1 MEKRFLTG
9 NRASRLLPFEWPASV
24 VILESNALQTVR
36 YNAKIWKKE
45 KKILAAR
52 LNASDALLLSK
63 APLKFKECSDGGY
76 WLHKN
81 AHTPCKKSSHLALPS
96 QFESG
101 MARKMRSFYGSL
113 IFMIWCAYSISMP
126 SFWREIQ
133 IVMRSFYVSWE
144 SSRQLN
150 NQRLLPS
157 QETKLE
163 TVALLTFKSDYQL
176 DFRTT
181 RHTFAH
187 TKRRFANRLKTW
199 SLQFYLSKENQFHH
213 QDSNGWKHSGK
224 TCTAYYKMYFAIWR
238 IQRLSS

>member
-1 MEKRFLTG
+1 MLNETFSVIFKHRALSGLFWVILQHCVNYWSSTVLHHHMEKRFLTG

-126 SFWREIQ
+126 PFGEK
-133 IVMRSFYVSWE
+133 F
-144 SSRQLN
+144 
-150 NQRLLPS
+150 
-157 QETKLE
+157 KL
-163 TVALLTFKSDYQL
+163 
-176 DFRTT
+176 
-181 RHTFAH
+181 
-187 TKRRFANRLKTW
+187 
-199 SLQFYLSKENQFHH
+199 
-213 QDSNGWKHSGK
+213 
-224 TCTAYYKMYFAIWR
+224 
-238 IQRLSS
+238 